1 VECLWLE
8 RVDFVWVDI
17 FCGTVLS
24 SSDNVVSLEAG
35 RRTTPLTWENLDWKE
50 DYIEE
55 IGVKEQEFNDGYNL
69 PYRIPRRLAFLCS

>member
-8 RVDFVWVDI
+8 RVGFVWADM

-24 SSDNVVSLEAG
+24 SSYDEVSLEAG
-35 RRTTPLTWENLDWKE
+35 RKWTTVLTWKNLDWKE

-55 IGVKEQEFNDGYNL
+55 IGVKE
-69 PYRIPRRLAFLCS
+69 